1 MEIHLDLSRH
11 CIETAA
17 RLKVEGLIRSYFKA
31 PEPFTEDRIAALT
44 RFLEQADFQDL
55 RTRIDRRNALAEGP
69 ENTRAILIFSKALDP
84 LELCFKKN
92 MSPERTEDFLKIK
105 TRTDHQKKQRF

>member
-1 MEIHLDLSRH
+1 MQIHLDLSRH

-31 PEPFTEDRIAALT
+31 PDPVTEDQLAALT

-55 RTRIDRRNALAEGP
+55 RTRIDRLNALPDAPKNFGV
-69 ENTRAILIFSKALDP
+69 ILIFSENLDRVD
-84 LELCFKKN
+84 LSFKKDFT
-92 MSPERTEDFLKIK
+92 TEHTEGTEF
-105 TRTDHQKKQRF
+105 F